1 MATTFTGHIPAI
13 QLVRRGGPEPAGARG
28 GWAKSPGS
36 ARSPPL
42 PGPSPAA
49 KLPVSS
55 RFPATA
61 SGASPAVRTEE
72 GNGMHQTITRTAQAA
87 IAAGLM
93 TFAMASPAQ
102 AHTVSVGNA
111 WGSAQLTSNHAQL
124 NICRVLGR
132 YP

>member
-1 MATTFTGHIPAI
+1 
-13 QLVRRGGPEPAGARG
+13 
-28 GWAKSPGS
+28 
-36 ARSPPL
+36 
-42 PGPSPAA
+42 
-49 KLPVSS
+49 
-55 RFPATA
+55 
-61 SGASPAVRTEE
+61 
-72 GNGMHQTITRTAQAA
+72 MHQTITRTAQAA

-132 YP
+132 YPASDVWATVRFGTGFLHRYDAPPVPSLCYQRDLPSSVTEVRFCWRPSGTDNNCTAWRAA